1 MIKVSVIIP
10 AYNEAM
16 GIRDT
21 LVELEEFLNEDFEI
35 LVIEDGGEDNTYE
48 IVDELTKEYSNI
60 RCIRH
65 RRNKGYG
72 SAIVTGCRHANGNI
86 IAWYDADGQH
96 RPEDLLAIISKMEK
110 EDLDYC
116 IGIRTKDSYQDKS
129 RIIGKSILKRVV
141 NFLAKEPMADFN
153 SGMRAFRKE
162 VLIRYI
168 NLLPR
173 RFGAS
178 TVTSFIMQEENYVGG
193 GVPIHGRKSVG
204 KSSVK
209 QFRDGILTISLIFN
223 IIILFRPKEIFGSL
237 GILTILL
244 GAIYGI
250 VCAVVDGLGVP
261 VLSAIVI
268 GLGIQILFLGILSSQ
283 ISQLRLEY
291 YDK

>member
-16 GIRDT
+16 GIKDT
-21 LVELEEFLNEDFEI
+21 LVELEEFLDEDFEI

-72 SAIVTGCRHANGNI
+72 SAIVTGCRHATGNI

-162 VLIRYI
+162 VLIKYI

-193 GVPIHGRKSVG
+193 EVPIHVRKRVG

-283 ISQLRLEY
+283 ISQLRLEH

>member
-16 GIRDT
+16 GIKDT
-21 LVELEEFLNEDFEI
+21 LVELEEFLDEDFEI

-48 IVDELTKEYSNI
+48 IVEELTKEYSNI

-162 VLIRYI
+162 VLIKYI

-193 GVPIHGRKSVG
+193 EVSIHVRKRVG

-244 GAIYGI
+244 GTIYGI
-250 VCAVVDGLGVP
+250 VCAVVEGLGIP

-283 ISQLRLEY
+283 ISQLRLEH

>member
-16 GIRDT
+16 GIKDT
-21 LVELEEFLNEDFEI
+21 LVELEEFLDEDFEI
-35 LVIEDGGEDNTYE
+35 LVIEDGSEDNTYE

-162 VLIRYI
+162 VLIKYI

-193 GVPIHGRKSVG
+193 G
-204 KSSVK
+204 
-209 QFRDGILTISLIFN
+209 
-223 IIILFRPKEIFGSL
+223 
-237 GILTILL
+237 
-244 GAIYGI
+244 
-250 VCAVVDGLGVP
+250 C
-261 VLSAIVI
+261 LSM
-268 GLGIQILFLGILSSQ
+268 
-283 ISQLRLEY
+283 
-291 YDK
+291 

>member
-193 GVPIHGRKSVG
+193 GGPIHVRKRVG

>member
-16 GIRDT
+16 GIKDT
-21 LVELEEFLNEDFEI
+21 LVELEEFLDEDFEI
-35 LVIEDGGEDNTYE
+35 LVIEDGSEDNTYE

-162 VLIRYI
+162 VLIKYI

-193 GVPIHGRKSVG
+193 GVPIHVRKRVG

-244 GAIYGI
+244 GTIYGI
-250 VCAVVDGLGVP
+250 VCAVVEGLGIP

-283 ISQLRLEY
+283 ISQLRLEH

>member
-16 GIRDT
+16 GIKDT
-21 LVELEEFLNEDFEI
+21 LVELEEFLDEDFEI

-153 SGMRAFRKE
+153 SGMRAFKKE
-162 VLIRYI
+162 VLIKYI

-193 GVPIHGRKSVG
+193 EVSIHVRKRVG

-244 GAIYGI
+244 GTIYGI
-250 VCAVVDGLGVP
+250 VCAVVEGLGIP

-283 ISQLRLEY
+283 ISQLRLEH